1 MKVVVYHLFPDL
13 LNLYGDFGN
22 VVALKHHLESLD
34 IEVEYKKIFDINDFD
49 KNECSFVLIGG
60 GSDREQSIATS
71 RLKEIKEDLQYLIE
85 KNLPVLAI
93 CGGYQFLG
101 KEYECLDSTK
111 LEGLKIFDI
120 TTKATTTRMVG
131 NIIVNTP
138 QGEIVG
144 FENHSG
150 ETFHDYECLGE
161 VVVGYGNT
169 VERKKEGFKYKS
181 VVGTYMHGPILPKNS
196 PLIKWFIE
204 KICEYTNIDVD
215 YSKLDFA
222 MEDNTSQVMRKRI
235 KENLNK

>member
-1 MKVVVYHLFPDL
+1 MKVVIYHLFPDL

-22 VVALKHHLESLD
+22 IVALKHHLESLE
-34 IEVEYKKIFDINDFD
+34 IEVEYKKIFDINDFNKD
-49 KNECSFVLIGG
+49 ECSFVLIGG

-71 RLKEIKEDLQYLIE
+71 RLREIKDDLQYLIE
-85 KNLPVLAI
+85 NNLPVLAI

-101 KEYECLDSTK
+101 NEYECLDSTK

-138 QGEIVG
+138 EGEIVG

-150 ETFHDYECLGE
+150 ETFHNYETLGE
-161 VVVGYGNT
+161 VVIGYGNT
-169 VERKKEGFKYKS
+169 VEKKNEGFKFNN

-196 PLIKWFIE
+196 TLIKWFIE
-204 KICEYTNIDVD
+204 KICEYENIKVD
-215 YSKLDFA
+215 LDKLDFT
-222 MEDNTSQVMRKRI
+222 MEDFARDAMINKI
-235 KENLNK
+235 KEKNK